1 MKFEKSRFH
10 IEFGPE
16 SLFERVIFKMKDIHE
31 LKFTTHCIKRCIER
45 QIPIHIIDK
54 IKEFNIQNWQL
65 VTSEVRNDKGKF
77 INSTWER
84 IIDNRKYWITI
95 GFNNVVQTVVIKNS
109 KGTNKAIKSGEIY
122 DFVDKVNKE
131 LMLQEVISGH
141 IYI

>member
-45 QIPIHIIDK
+45 QIPIHIIDE

-77 INSTWER
+77 IN
-84 IIDNRKYWITI
+84 Y
-95 GFNNVVQTVVIKNS
+95 
-109 KGTNKAIKSGEIY
+109 Y
-122 DFVDKVNKE
+122 DKVAGDKMDSCFQNPVQKNNE
-131 LMLQEVISGH
+131 YYAEYNI
-141 IYI
+141 IYWV